1 MIYTEMTQKAMKLCF
16 QAHKNQ
22 VDKSGIPYVFHPFH
36 VAESM
41 LDEVSTTVALLHDV
55 VEDTPY
61 TLDDLRAMGFPP
73 EVTDVLALLTHDE
86 SVPYMDYVRALST
99 NPVARLVK
107 LSDLAHNS
115 DRARLKTWD
124 EAAAARLE
132 KYRAAAEI
140 LWAAEYGEE
149 MDAAPATAGNESAP
163 DAPAASS
170 YRPHYDRLAR
180 TWRVSFPDRPSE
192 EGDLPY
198 VASEFARTGL
208 YFPYNDSSSRTRGY
222 HGHDHSFEGVLRAL
236 LDDPD
241 GLSIDGY
248 EDYYSAQEREM
259 LDAVQE
265 QLLQMRK
272 CPAQT
277 QDFPSQP

>member
-16 QAHKNQ
+16 QAHKDQ

-41 LDEVSTTVALLHDV
+41 PDEITATVALLHDV

-86 SVPYMDYVRALST
+86 SVPYLDYVRALSRD
-99 NPVARLVK
+99 PVARLVK

-115 DRARLKTWD
+115 DRARLKVWD
-124 EAAAARLE
+124 AAAAARLE

-140 LWAAEYGEE
+140 LWATEYGEGS
-149 MDAAPATAGNESAP
+149 AAAY
-163 DAPAASS
+163 
-170 YRPHYDRLAR
+170 YRPCYDRLAK
-180 TWRVSFPDRPSE
+180 TWRVDFPDRPSE
-192 EGDLPY
+192 EGDLLY

-208 YFPYNDSSSRTRGY
+208 VFPYNDSAARDRGY

-236 LDDPD
+236 LDDPE
-241 GLSIDGY
+241 GFSVEGF
-248 EDYYSAQEREM
+248 EEYYSAQEREM
-259 LDAVQE
+259 LDAVQG

-272 CPAQT
+272 CPAQP